1 VFFSDNS
8 IPKKFLSDFNP
19 NKMNIFYLPEIQS
32 GDIIL
37 NEEESGHAVK
47 VLRLKENDPVTLV
60 DGKGI
65 LIIGEITIA
74 HPKKCKIKALS
85 IKEEFGKKN
94 YRLHLVVAPTKN
106 SDRMEW
112 LIEKATEIGL
122 DEFTPMICRHSERK
136 QIHTNRLVKVD
147 VAAMK
152 QSLKAYL
159 PVIHEMVPFEKFISQ
174 NFQAKKFIAHC
185 APGEKP
191 HLFSLIRQN
200 EDILVLIGPEGDFS
214 PDEIALAKQHG
225 FQEISLGNSRLRTE
239 TAAFAA
245 VHTIILKNEI
255 PE

>member
-1 VFFSDNS
+1 
-8 IPKKFLSDFNP
+8 
-19 NKMNIFYLPEIQS
+19 MNIFYLPEFQS

-60 DGKGI
+60 DGKGN
-65 LIIGEITIA
+65 LLEGEITTA
-74 HPKKCKIKALS
+74 HPKKCRIKVLS
-85 IKEEFGKKN
+85 VKEEFGKKN
-94 YRLHLVVAPTKN
+94 YRLHLAVAPAKN

-112 LIEKATEIGL
+112 LVEKATEIGL
-122 DEFTPMICRHSERK
+122 NEFTPLICRYSERK
-136 QIHTNRLVKVD
+136 QIHVNRLEKVA

-159 PVIHEMVPFEKFISQ
+159 PIIHEIIPFEKFISL

-191 HLFSLIRQN
+191 HLFSLICQK
-200 EDILVLIGPEGDFS
+200 EDVLVLIGPEGDFS
-214 PDEIALAKQHG
+214 PDEIACAKQHG

-239 TAAFAA
+239 TAALAA
-245 VHTIILKNEI
+245 CHTVALCNEI
-255 PE
+255 RK

>member
-1 VFFSDNS
+1 
-8 IPKKFLSDFNP
+8 
-19 NKMNIFYLPEIQS
+19 MNIFYLPEFQS

-65 LIIGEITIA
+65 LIEGEITTA
-74 HPKKCKIKALS
+74 HPKKCKIKVLS
-85 IKEEFGKKN
+85 VNEEFGKKK
-94 YRLHLVVAPTKN
+94 YRLHLAVAPTKN

-112 LIEKATEIGL
+112 LVEKATEIGL
-122 DEFTPMICRHSERK
+122 DEFTPLICRYSERK
-136 QIHTNRLVKVD
+136 QIHINRLVKVA
-147 VAAMK
+147 VSAMK

-159 PVIHEMVPFEKFISQ
+159 PVIHEMTSFEKFISQ
-174 NFQAKKFIAHC
+174 NFQEKKFIAHC
-185 APGEKP
+185 GPGEKS
-191 HLFSLIRQN
+191 HLFSLTPAK

-239 TAAFAA
+239 TAALSAC
-245 VHTIILKNEI
+245 HTVALCNEI
-255 PE
+255 RNEI